1 MSQEILGRVG
11 IRSLLTYQVLSRHT
25 ENMEGSESC
34 HLKST
39 ALVGGKDPKNQ
50 GSIISLKIHVTE
62 VDVLRSDSH
71 LSCCPAH
78 NDASAFTAAI
88 TRCL

>member
-1 MSQEILGRVG
+1 MSRETLGKEE
-11 IRSLLTYQVLSRHT
+11 IRSLLTHQVLSRHT
-25 ENMEGSESC
+25 EDVEGSESC

-39 ALVGGKDPKNQ
+39 APVGKKDPKNQ
-50 GSIISLKIHVTE
+50 GSIISLKIQVTE
-62 VDVLRSDSH
+62 VGVLGSDSH

-78 NDASAFTAAI
+78 NDASVFTATI